1 MRIYDAKPRL
11 LLLCGVSLALS
22 FVAWRSGQK
31 PRVLA
36 VSEVPLAF
44 WAWRTQAPTSTDIYQ
59 TFRATKA
66 NTLFLRA
73 GQFDVENAG
82 VQRIRPAAGVFPPM
96 VELHL
101 VYNATRKL
109 LREWERLDADE
120 LAQAIATTYQAD
132 LARATKTQAQVVG
145 LQLDFDAPTR
155 LLPQYAVLLRK
166 LRACVPSTT
175 QLSITG
181 LPTWANARD
190 LAAVLAAVDFW
201 IPQCYG
207 TQIPDRLTK
216 RIPISSPAEVA
227 RTIKQARQLGK
238 PFYAG
243 LSAYSYAILYAKDGD
258 LIELRGD
265 LDPAW
270 AAQSTS
276 LELIER
282 QSFGTTASE
291 MRYVYRAKRDVVLDG
306 LIMQTGD
313 TVVFDLPSAATL
325 RASACAVREN
335 AGEQLLGICL
345 FRLPSEGDE
354 TTLSVAEI
362 AAAITDTPTHVAT
375 QLELNY
381 TSEQLHIAAKNIG
394 TASALLGQD
403 ALVIDLAVPA
413 GSLAGVLRNRG
424 FSAYETLCRSAD
436 NATAWPCSERRANV
450 IRLKTQVWKP
460 NSSAEVVLHA
470 SGKLPA
476 TLSALVMTH
485 VNDGRTEQERFDLPF
500 EKSERSHE

>member
-1 MRIYDAKPRL
+1 MRILGSKPRL
-11 LLLCGVSLALS
+11 ILLCGVSLALLY
-22 FVAWRSGQK
+22 WRSGQQ

-36 VSEVPLAF
+36 ISEVPLAF
-44 WAWRTQAPTSTDIYQ
+44 WAWRTQAPTSTDLYQ
-59 TFRATKA
+59 AFRATKA

-73 GQFDVENAG
+73 GQFDVATTG
-82 VQRIRPAAGVFPPM
+82 VQRIRPASGAFPPM

-120 LAQAIATTYQAD
+120 LAHAIATTYQAD
-132 LARATKTQAQVVG
+132 LARATTTQAQIVG

-155 LLPQYAVLLRK
+155 LLPQYAALLHK
-166 LRACVPSTT
+166 LRTRLPATT

-190 LAAVLAAVDFW
+190 LHAVLTAVDFW

-227 RTIKQARQLGK
+227 RTIKQARHLGK

-243 LSAYSYAILYAKDGD
+243 LSAYSYAILYAKDGG

-270 AAQSTS
+270 AAQNTS
-276 LELIER
+276 LALIER

-291 MRYVYRAKRDVVLDG
+291 MRYVYRAQRDVVLDG
-306 LIMQTGD
+306 LIMQAGD
-313 TVVFDLPSAATL
+313 TLVFDLPSAETL
-325 RASACAVREN
+325 RASARAVREN

-362 AAAITDTPTHVAT
+362 AAAVTDTPTRVAT
-375 QLELNY
+375 QLELKH
-381 TSEQLHIAAKNIG
+381 TPEQLHLVAKNIG
-394 TASALLGQD
+394 TASAMLGDD

-424 FSAYETLCRSAD
+424 FSAYETLCRPAD
-436 NATAWPCSERRANV
+436 NTTAWPCSERRANV
-450 IRLKTQVWKP
+450 IRLKTQTWKP
-460 NSSAEVVLHA
+460 NSSAEIVLRTN
-470 SGKLPA
+470 SELPVA
-476 TLSALVMTH
+476 LSALVTTH
-485 VNDGRTEQERFDLPF
+485 VNNGRMENETLAIKIQNQGE
-500 EKSERSHE
+500 